1 MAWWTTQ
8 LIFQGNKLIAEG
20 IDPTSGP
27 RVGPRLPEGLHGDG
41 LDRVVAGE
49 AGGEAPLGGMDPPLQ
64 GDRYTRVIVSGYALY
79 GQLRGYYALGVAHW
93 HVDEG
98 NSRLYTTEASQHHT
112 EPVSSLTPNQRA
124 IVRDCLINIS
134 QDAWETSNL
143 SFRQALET

>member
-27 RVGPRLPEGLHGDG
+27 RDLGELSRAVHGDG
-41 LDRVVAGE
+41 PDMVAGE
-49 AGGEAPLGGMDPPLQ
+49 PGGEAPVGGAAPPLQ
-64 GDRYTRVIVSGYALY
+64 GNRYTRVIVSGYALY
-79 GQLRGYYALGVAHW
+79 GSLRGYYALGVGHW
-93 HVDEG
+93 TVDEG
-98 NSRLYTTEASQHHT
+98 NGRVYTTEASQHHT
-112 EPVSSLTPNQRA
+112 EPVSSLTPKQRA

-143 SFRQALET
+143 SFRQALEI